1 MATNPYSK
9 YQEQS
14 VMTMTHGE
22 MLTKL
27 YEETIK
33 QIHTAIRAIQAND
46 ASMANLCLQKSQR
59 IIAYLQA
66 TLDMKYPISANL
78 ASLYVF
84 FNEQLIRANIKKEVK
99 PLEDILPLIEELRD
113 TFVQADKL
121 ARMEKQPHAA
131 ATPSLHTPTVMVG

>member
-1 MATNPYSK
+1 MTGNPYNK

-33 QIHTAIRAIQAND
+33 QLNSGVHAID
-46 ASMANLCLQKSQR
+46 GKDFVMANLCLQKAQR
-59 IIAYLQA
+59 IITYLRA
-66 TLDMKYPISANL
+66 TLDMKYEVSANL
-78 ASLYVF
+78 SSLYVF
-84 FNEQLIRANIKKEVK
+84 FNEQILQANIKKDVK
-99 PLEDILPLIEELRD
+99 PLQDILPMVEELKD

-121 ARMEKQPHAA
+121 ARMGKSAGMATSAPLGATAA
-131 ATPSLHTPTVMVG
+131 IG